1 MRIACPHCGLR
12 DLIEFTYQGDANR
25 VRPDLAST
33 DQEAWNS
40 YVYDRQ
46 NPRGWHKEYWL
57 HHGGCRAHL
66 IVERNTETHEIRA
79 VQHAREA
86 VR

>member
-12 DLIEFTYQGDANR
+12 DLIEFTYQGDATR
-25 VRPDLAST
+25 LRPNSDST
-33 DQEAWNS
+33 DQAAWNS
-40 YVYDRQ
+40 YVYERP
-46 NPRGWHKEYWL
+46 NPSGWHKEYWL

-66 IVERNTETHEIRA
+66 IVERNTQTHEIRS
-79 VQHAREA
+79 VGYAREA